1 MSKFADAGIYTVFD
15 MHQDCLWEHGAD
27 DDAGSGYWGVPPWI
41 KREVPPVDNFPF
53 PFEASFTGWFCAY
66 FSEEV
71 SKGFQV
77 CRGSASQESIHALLW
92 EKHK

>member
-66 FSEEV
+66 FTEEV

-77 CRGSASQESIHALLW
+77 RTGSAKPEPIKSSL
-92 EKHK
+92 KCF